1 MFEATNAT
9 RIAIECLTLW
19 MEPGEDAR
27 RNAAEHIAK
36 LEHDREGP
44 GPGAAAIIVGL
55 LNLSMLLVL
64 RLAKEQGAEDIA
76 KRAGEILRELS
87 PQLPEHD

>member
-1 MFEATNAT
+1 MSEATNAT

-19 MEPGEDAR
+19 MEPGEEAR
-27 RNAAEHIAK
+27 RNAAEHISK
-36 LEHDREGP
+36 LRHDPG
-44 GPGAAAIIVGL
+44 GPGADPIIVGL

-64 RLAKEQGAEDIA
+64 QLAKAEGADDIA